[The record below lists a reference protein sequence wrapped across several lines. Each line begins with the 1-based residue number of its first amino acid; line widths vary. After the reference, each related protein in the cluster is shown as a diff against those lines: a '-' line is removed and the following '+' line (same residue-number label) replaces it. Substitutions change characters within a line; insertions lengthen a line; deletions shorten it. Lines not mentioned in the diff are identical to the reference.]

1 MAADTSRLVEPGSLQ
16 TNRRCVAV
24 VVGLVVVARREVG
37 VHQAATFDKSLHV
50 LHADLAVRLLED
62 EGAVVGVVVG
72 HRAGAALQRL
82 LGQRC
87 IHQARLHAVPGPQ
100 ARADEANVPAQ
111 IKIMLDA
118 AGGTYDLYARLV
130 SRHWGNKL
138 PGNPKIVV
146 EYMPGNSGTR
156 VLNYLYTVAPRDG
169 SVVDT
174 VNSAMARSMQFSS
187 SRSSRTWFRM
197 STLGQ
202 TATRAT
208 TFQLIAPLHQ

>member
-1 MAADTSRLVEPGSLQ
+1 MKKRLKAAL
-16 TNRRCVAV
+16 
-24 VVGLVVVARREVG
+24 
-37 VHQAATFDKSLHV
+37 
-50 LHADLAVRLLED
+50 
-62 EGAVVGVVVG
+62 
-72 HRAGAALQRL
+72 AGAAVL
-82 LGQRC
+82 L
-87 IHQARLHAVPGPQ
+87 AVAPQ

-169 SVVDT
+169 SVFGSVSSGMPA
-174 VNSAMARSMQFSS
+174 SAATAIAASALSAVSLSIATHETPGQCRSTS
-187 SRSSRTWFRM
+187 
-197 STLGQ
+197 
-202 TATRAT
+202 A
-208 TFQLIAPLHQ
+208 